1 MKNVVREKKIYCGT
15 EYMEVDIYNHT
26 MLTPLKK
33 GRAKKEKVSAPKQR
47 NLNDKN
53 AKRYYV
59 QIVKTNFGKEDL
71 HVILTYAI
79 EPESVEEAIKEVT
92 NYLRRVAHRRKKEGL
107 PPLKYTLITEGGD
120 ISRGKKKRIHHHII
134 MNGGLDRDVIENLWR
149 RPKKK
154 GQQLG
159 ERIGYANTK
168 RLQPNENGLEDLSG
182 YLMKNPKGKKRW
194 SCSQNLEKPESRK
207 NDYKYSRRQVER
219 IARDELDNQL
229 FWKKLYPKWDVTEAK
244 AVYNE
249 IKGWAIYLKFRR
261 ARE

>member
-1 MKNVVREKKIYCGT
+1 MRSVVREKKIYCG
-15 EYMEVDIYNHT
+15 EKYMEVDIYNHT
-26 MLTPLKK
+26 MLTPLKR

-53 AKRYYV
+53 AKRYCK
-59 QIVKTNFGKEDL
+59 QIVKTNFGEEDL

-79 EPESVEEAIKEVT
+79 EPETVEEAMKEVA
-92 NYLRRVAHRRKKEGL
+92 NYLRRVAHKRKKEGL
-107 PPLKYTLITEGGD
+107 PPLKYVLITEGGD
-120 ISRGKKKRIHHHII
+120 ETRGKKKRFHHHII
-134 MNGGLDRDVIENLWR
+134 MNGGLERDVVENLWR